1 MEGALLRALAKT
13 PADRFP
19 TVLLFAEALG
29 RPSTITAAQRR
40 RTLSGPVQTGRIIPW
55 KQVAMVAG
63 GLLVLGVG
71 YAGLRTL
78 RGGSHGALEGP
89 DPRKIAVLYF
99 QDRSPGHALGYV
111 ADGLTEAL
119 IHELASVSA
128 LKVISPN
135 GVARFRGNALAPDSV
150 ARALSVGTI
159 VSGSVDVVGDSLALA
174 VSMSNGAT
182 GAEMAS
188 ARLVAPRSN
197 VLALQ
202 DTLAG
207 EVSRV
212 LRQSVGQAVDQL
224 ISRAGTGSKESWDL
238 VQQAAGLDRQVESL
252 LSSGDTAAA
261 GRQLASADSDLARA
275 ARLDPGWTTPLI
287 ERGWIAWHQRHVV
300 GFEKTAAD
308 QWTRHGL
315 DFAERALAIRTDSA
329 ALHLRGTMRYVRWL
343 LNLDPAPLTT
353 DQLLS
358 AAEQDLTA
366 GGAAL
371 GNPRRA
377 DDLSL
382 LSHLEARRSETAQAK
397 IFAQQAYEADPYLND
412 ANDIVWRLYSA
423 SLDLEDQ
430 REATRWCQEGT
441 RRFPDDASFTECQ
454 ISLFALKGSKPD
466 IPHLWKLLDQNVQQ
480 YPPNE
485 RDFRRRRGS
494 LLVAMAL
501 GNAGLKDSAR
511 AVALRARAGPDVDP
525 NRELVYVEML
535 LRNVLGDRQESLTLL
550 AQYLAT
556 NPQDRVTVAN
566 DHTWWLRGLRDDPKF
581 ATLVGAH

>member
-1 MEGALLRALAKT
+1 LA
-13 PADRFP
+13 
-19 TVLLFAEALG
+19 
-29 RPSTITAAQRR
+29 
-40 RTLSGPVQTGRIIPW
+40 
-55 KQVAMVAG
+55 
-63 GLLVLGVG
+63 
-71 YAGLRTL
+71 
-78 RGGSHGALEGP
+78 
-89 DPRKIAVLYF
+89 
-99 QDRSPGHALGYV
+99 YV

-135 GVARFRGNALAPDSV
+135 GVARFRGNAVAPDSV

-159 VSGSVDVVGDSLALA
+159 VSGSVDVLGDSLALA

-212 LRQSVGQAVDQL
+212 LRQSLGQAVDQL
-224 ISRAGTGSKESWDL
+224 ISRAGTGSTEAWDL
-238 VQQAAGLDRQVESL
+238 VQQAAGLDRQVEPL
-252 LSSGDTAAA
+252 LSSGDTATA
-261 GRQLASADSDLARA
+261 GRQLAAADSDLARA
-275 ARLDPGWTTPLI
+275 SRLDRTWTTPLI

-308 QWTRHGL
+308 QWTRRGM
-315 DFAERALAIRTDSA
+315 DFAERALAIRPDSA
-329 ALHLRGTMRYVRWL
+329 ALQLRGTMRYVRWL

-397 IFAQQAYEADPYLND
+397 IYGQQAYEADPYLND

-430 REATRWCQEGT
+430 REATRWCQEGS

-466 IPHLWKLLDQNVQQ
+466 VPRLWKLLDQNVQQ

-494 LLVAMAL
+494 LLVAMGLA
-501 GNAGLKDSAR
+501 NAGLKDSAR

-535 LRNVLGDRQESLTLL
+535 LRNVLGDRPEALTLL
-550 AQYLAT
+550 AEYLAT